1 MQLASVLQDMDQT
14 ADTIVSKG
22 GAMTGLTAIRDNL
35 GIHAT
40 SLTLREQR
48 SAMLA
53 SNIAHAATPGYK
65 ARDIDFASV
74 LAAQAG
80 QGGMR
85 ATHAMHVR
93 HAGPGGADLGYR
105 QPVNPSLDGNTVELD
120 VEQREFAE
128 NTLRYQISLTL
139 LNRKISGLTRAIKG
153 E

>member
-1 MQLASVLQDMDQT
+1 
-14 ADTIVSKG
+14 
-22 GAMTGLTAIRDNL
+22 
-35 GIHAT
+35 
-40 SLTLREQR
+40 
-48 SAMLA
+48 MLA

-74 LAAQAG
+74 LAAQSG
-80 QGGMR
+80 EGGMR
-85 ATHAMHVR
+85 ATNPMHLR
-93 HAGPGGADLGYR
+93 QAKAGAADLAYR

>member
-1 MQLASVLQDMDQT
+1 MDQT
-14 ADTIVSKG
+14 ADGIVMTG

-40 SLTLREQR
+40 SLTLRETR

-74 LAAQAG
+74 LATQAG
-80 QGGMR
+80 EGGMR
-85 ATHAMHVR
+85 ATNPMHLR
-93 HAGPGGADLGYR
+93 QAGPGMADLGYR

-139 LNRKISGLTRAIKG
+139 LNRKISGLARAIKG

>member
-14 ADTIVSKG
+14 ADTIVTTG

-74 LAAQAG
+74 LAAQSG
-80 QGGMR
+80 EGVMR
-85 ATHAMHVR
+85 ATNPMHLR
-93 HAGPGGADLGYR
+93 HAKAGAADLAYR